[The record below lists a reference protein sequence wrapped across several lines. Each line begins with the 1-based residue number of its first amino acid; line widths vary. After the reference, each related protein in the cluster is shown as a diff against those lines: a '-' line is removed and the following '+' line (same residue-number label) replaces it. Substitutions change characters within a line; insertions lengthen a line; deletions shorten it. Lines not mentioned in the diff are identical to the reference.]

1 MGKQSEENRPNM
13 TPEFKK
19 HKTIS
24 LEYTLVYDIS
34 NTLDNIE
41 EDAMLC

>member
-1 MGKQSEENRPNM
+1 MGKQSEESRPIM

-19 HKTIS
+19 HKYIS